1 MADFILNTLDDNGMV
16 FHNSMYARVLNL
28 YTKFYDEG
36 LLQNQILARLR
47 DSEDPETS
55 AVTRDLLVD
64 KYNLTVKNFENSLT
78 SAETVL
84 ATYVPK
90 SLIKLQLLNVE
101 LDLKSLQKELLS
113 AQDAGRQEELMR
125 KITELSRMKSS
136 LASEFRK

>member
-1 MADFILNTLDDNGMV
+1 M
-16 FHNSMYARVLNL
+16 
-28 YTKFYDEG
+28 
-36 LLQNQILARLR
+36 
-47 DSEDPETS
+47 
-55 AVTRDLLVD
+55 D

-84 ATYVPK
+84 VTYVPK

>member
-1 MADFILNTLDDNGMV
+1 M
-16 FHNSMYARVLNL
+16 
-28 YTKFYDEG
+28 
-36 LLQNQILARLR
+36 
-47 DSEDPETS
+47 
-55 AVTRDLLVD
+55 D

>member
-1 MADFILNTLDDNGMV
+1 MA
-16 FHNSMYARVLNL
+16 FHNSMYERVLNQ

-55 AVTRDLLVD
+55 AITRDLLVD

-84 ATYVPK
+84 VTYVPK

>member
-1 MADFILNTLDDNGMV
+1 MV
-16 FHNSMYARVLNL
+16 FHNTMYARILEQ
-28 YTKFYDEG
+28 YTKFYDDG
-36 LLQNQILARLR
+36 LQQSRILARLR
-47 DSEDPETS
+47 DSADPQIS

-78 SAETVL
+78 SAETMLV
-84 ATYVPK
+84 TYVPK

-101 LDLKSLQKELLS
+101 LELKALQKELMTT
-113 AQDAGRQEELMR
+113 QDAGKMEELMR

>member
-1 MADFILNTLDDNGMV
+1 
-16 FHNSMYARVLNL
+16 MYARVLNQ

-36 LLQNQILARLR
+36 LQQNQILARLR

-55 AVTRDLLVD
+55 AITRDLLVD

-84 ATYVPK
+84 VTYVPK